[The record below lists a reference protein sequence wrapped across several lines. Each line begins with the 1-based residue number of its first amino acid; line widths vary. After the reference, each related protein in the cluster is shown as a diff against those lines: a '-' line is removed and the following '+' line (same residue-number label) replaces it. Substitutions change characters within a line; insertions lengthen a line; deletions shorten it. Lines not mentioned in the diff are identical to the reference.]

1 MTKEQLKKY
10 CDGEFENIDRVM
22 KELFSVYRPEKSEY
36 TLAEQAAI
44 AAFIVNTYSGFE
56 NILKQMLIFD
66 KLDIADSPAWHEK
79 VLKKASELGILQPDL
94 YQIFSKYLAFRN
106 YFIYAYIFNIKW
118 EEFKVLVDA
127 IKDVLTKFRSE
138 VEEYIQT
145 I

>member
-22 KELFSVYRPEKSEY
+22 KELFSVYQPEKSEY
-36 TLAEQAAI
+36 TLTEQAAI
-44 AAFIVNTYSGFE
+44 AAFVVNTYSGFE

-66 KLDIADSPAWHEK
+66 KLDVTDSPAWHEK
-79 VLKKASELGILQPDL
+79 VLKKASELGILPPDL

-118 EEFKVLVDA
+118 EDLKVLVNA
-127 IKDVLTKFRSE
+127 ISDVLTKFRTE
-138 VEEYIQT
+138 VNEYIQT